1 MTMMHQCRFI
11 FGKICVILLSDID
24 NEGGYSYVGWVK
36 EGISVSSPQFCFEP
50 ETGLK
55 I

>member
-1 MTMMHQCRFI
+1 MIMMHQCRFI
-11 FGKICVILLSDID
+11 LGKKCVILLSDID
-24 NEGGYSYVGWVK
+24 NEGGYAYVGLVK
-36 EGISVSSPQFCFEP
+36 EDIPVSSPQFCFEP